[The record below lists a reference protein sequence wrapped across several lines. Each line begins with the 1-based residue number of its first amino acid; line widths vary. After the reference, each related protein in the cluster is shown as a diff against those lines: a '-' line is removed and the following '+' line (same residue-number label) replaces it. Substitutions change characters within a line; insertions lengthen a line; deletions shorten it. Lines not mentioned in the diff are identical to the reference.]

1 MTVPQVGVVIVTHN
15 ARHHLEPCLA
25 PLAASPLRPRLLV
38 VNSSS
43 SDGTVERARELG
55 AETLVVARRAFN
67 HGVTRELARR
77 HLATPIVVMMTPDA
91 YATEAAMLERLVA
104 PIVGGEAS
112 VSYGRQLPREGADA
126 FEAFPREFNYPA
138 ESQNRGI
145 GDVGRHGIFT
155 FFCSNSCAA
164 WSNAALDEIGGF
176 EPVLIAEDTFAV
188 SKLLSR
194 GHRIAYV
201 ADAVVRHSHA
211 YTWLQEFRLLF
222 DTGLVRA
229 THHDLLA
236 RLPDEG
242 HGVKFARGLLAR
254 VAREQPWRVPYAMAR
269 IAGMYL
275 GYRLGRVGA
284 RLPVAMQRRL
294 SSQDY
299 YWDSEFAPGAAQSH
313 AGSR

>member
-1 MTVPQVGVVIVTHN
+1 MSGAGIGVVIITHD
-15 ARHHLEPCLA
+15 ARRHLDRCLA
-25 PLAASPLRPRLLV
+25 PLRRSPLEPRILV

-43 SDGTVERARELG
+43 EDGTVERARELA
-55 AETLVVARRAFN
+55 AETLVIPRRSFN
-67 HGVTRELARR
+67 HGATREAARR

-91 YATEAAMLERLVA
+91 YAADASMLERLVA
-104 PIVGGEAS
+104 PIVRGEAS
-112 VSYGRQLPREGADA
+112 VTYARQVPHAGADA

-138 ESQNRGI
+138 QSQVRGI
-145 GDVGRHGIFT
+145 EDVDRHGIFT

-164 WSNAALDEIGGF
+164 WSNPALDEIGGF

-201 ADAVVRHSHA
+201 ADAVVHHSHS

-229 THHDLLA
+229 THRELLA

-242 HGVKFARGLLAR
+242 HGVKYARGLLTRVGRESPAR
-254 VAREQPWRVPYAMAR
+254 MPYAVARLF
-269 IAGMYL
+269 GMYL
-275 GYRLGRVGA
+275 GYRLGRVGR
-284 RLPVAMQRRL
+284 RLPPQIQRRF

-299 YWDSEFAPGAAQSH
+299 FWDSEYAPRGAAPTT
-313 AGSR
+313 G